1 MNFVRPYEKV
11 IIGMF
16 LLLVAGCASIPP
28 EAPELSVEL
37 GNRINAI
44 EQANL
49 TLLHRFFDLKR
60 ENVDRFISEV
70 WIPVFAEEIFSAPE
84 MERAWNTIVS
94 ENNPADRLRFLLTVS
109 PRLQQRINQKRTELI
124 QPLEEIERRIE
135 ERIEGEYAQARA
147 INNTIT
153 SFLFS
158 ASKISENR
166 NRYME
171 MVGVTDQDVG
181 NAIDSVDDAVN
192 TLITTA
198 DTAEENAMKAE
209 RYLQKLQEIRNSLQ

>member
-1 MNFVRPYEKV
+1 
-11 IIGMF
+11 MF